1 MSRVSSFIF
10 ILLTTIVI
18 FMLCLNFI
26 RLTLGNDTVS
36 TLSLLNTLTDLSVSV
51 EEFNS
56 LFNVFIP
63 FDEFSELN
71 WSFSSLPAFFD
82 SLGQAFSIILDSL
95 EAGGK
100 LLVFALQLIPKT
112 FSVLFGFGS

>member
-1 MSRVSSFIF
+1 MSKVSSFIF

-26 RLTLGNDTVS
+26 RLTLGNDTLS
-36 TLSLLNTLTDLSVSV
+36 TLSLLNTITELSVSF
-51 EEFNS
+51 EEFNL
-56 LFNVFIP
+56 LFDVFIP
-63 FDEFSELN
+63 FDEFSTLN
-71 WSFSSLPAFFD
+71 WSFTSFPAFFE
-82 SLGQAFSIILDSL
+82 SLGQAFSLVLDSL

-112 FSVLFGFGS
+112 FAVLFGFGS